1 MTEKSSIE
9 ILRKWKY
16 SQKDVKPTTMHY
28 GKVVMG
34 RRTFKYTAIQRKISL
49 SLSNW
54 LRCASKSLCKSKE
67 NEQNS
72 YFSDFAI
79 RGCLRKNAEGKYCCI
94 YQDKFWGTYLDL
106 RKHPLH
112 PFRLFLLIFSLL
124 DTTFVLF
131 LFTFRLW
138 GNKKASNKIFH
149 MLDENLAEKWL
160 SKVGYFVTALKHEC
174 PQLWHSA
181 MTHWQ
186 VKLCCKMIWFTWK
199 PATQVKVAEVWIA
212 LQPHLLK
219 APEFDANY

>member
-1 MTEKSSIE
+1 MGKLYWGGGHSSI
-9 ILRKWKY
+9 LQYR
-16 SQKDVKPTTMHY
+16 
-28 GKVVMG
+28 
-34 RRTFKYTAIQRKISL
+34 
-49 SLSNW
+49 
-54 LRCASKSLCKSKE
+54 
-67 NEQNS
+67 
-72 YFSDFAI
+72 
-79 RGCLRKNAEGKYCCI
+79 GKYHFHFLICWDEL
-94 YQDKFWGTYLDL
+94 QNPFVKA
-106 RKHPLH
+106 RKMSKTHIFQTLLSGGVCEKMQKANIVAFTKTNFGGPILTFANT
-112 PFRLFLLIFSLL
+112 PFTLFAFFSSFSPCLIQLL
-124 DTTFVLF
+124 FV
-131 LFTFRLW
+131 FRLW
-138 GNKKASNKIFH
+138 GNKKASYKIFH